1 MAKLPKD
8 EPKAG
13 VPAFM
18 ATFADLM
25 TLLLVFFILLNVYA
39 NERQYGLLSAMT
51 GSISAAFFDKEGEGG
66 LLDGSA
72 SPIERDHARA
82 DFKHWEDGEGPE
94 AKQRR
99 TGEEVGMGRSSA
111 ERYTGEE
118 ELEIS
123 SAFSFAHGSAE
134 LTRESRKYLDGFARK
149 YSSPEMTV
157 KIVSRSAF
165 TENFQPMEL
174 SFRRL
179 KAMLGY
185 LEAVGMTAR
194 LIPVGVV
201 ASRPGPVRRTG
212 NAIYRSVSIKVVR
225 RR

>member
-66 LLDGSA
+66 LLSGSE
-72 SPIERDHARA
+72 SPIEREHTRA
-82 DFKHWEDGEGPE
+82 DFKFREDGEGPE
-94 AKQRR
+94 AKERR
-99 TGEEVGMGRSSA
+99 TGEEVEMGRSSA
-111 ERYTGEE
+111 ERYTVEE
-118 ELEIS
+118 ELQIS
-123 SAFSFAHGSAE
+123 SAFSFAHGSDR
-134 LTRESRKYLDGFARK
+134 LTREIRKYLDSFARK
-149 YSSPEMTV
+149 YGSPQITV
-157 KIVSRSAF
+157 KIVCMSAF

-174 SFRRL
+174 SYRRL
-179 KAMLGY
+179 ERIMGY
-185 LEAVGMTAR
+185 LHAVGLTSR
-194 LIPVGVV
+194 IIPVGEV
-201 ASRPGPVRRTG
+201 ASKPGPVRRGG
-212 NAIYRSVSIKVVR
+212 NEVYRSVDIKVVR